1 MIFLTKIQ
9 ESMNQGN
16 DVESGKNKV
25 SHNGNP
31 LECRGGG
38 GRGGGLLRR
47 EVYRGEEAVR
57 RSEVGPALCLCGR
70 TDGGEKDFFPN
81 LRSTTFFYEI
91 SVRSTFG
98 RMEAWSPIVRI
109 PSPPSILGAL
119 DRKSRNSLKE
129 PELVRSGKS
138 LESLAFAMLY
148 DQGHIKFTDRLA
160 KYIILSCNN
169 ISQSETSNTWYRLL
183 CQHLE
188 ELSFV
193 FPKADSVLAR
203 VQGQW
208 EGGFFSFQITE
219 SSSTD
224 KAFLPN

>member
-1 MIFLTKIQ
+1 MHHCNLFFTCLVNQFPSLWCSRIRCSCIAALFQYKVCEIRSRIQTNPINLLTKIQ

-16 DVESGKNKV
+16 NVEV

-57 RSEVGPALCLCGR
+57 RSEVGPALCLCGG
-70 TDGGEKDFFPN
+70 TDGGEEDLLPN
-81 LRSTTFFYEI
+81 LESTTFFYEI

-109 PSPPSILGAL
+109 PSPPSFLGAL
-119 DRKSRNSLKE
+119 DRKSRNSLWE

-148 DQGHIKFTDRLA
+148 DQGHIKFTDRLE
-160 KYIILSCNN
+160 KDIILSCNN
-169 ISQSETSNTWYRLL
+169 ISQSETNNTWCRLL
-183 CQHLE
+183 
-188 ELSFV
+188 V
-193 FPKADSVLAR
+193 N
-203 VQGQW
+203 
-208 EGGFFSFQITE
+208 T
-219 SSSTD
+219 
-224 KAFLPN
+224 

>member
-1 MIFLTKIQ
+1 
-9 ESMNQGN
+9 MNQGN
-16 DVESGKNKV
+16 NVESGKNKV

-70 TDGGEKDFFPN
+70 TDGGEEDFFPN

-109 PSPPSILGAL
+109 PSPPSFLGAL

-160 KYIILSCNN
+160 KDIILSCNN

-183 CQHLE
+183 
-188 ELSFV
+188 V
-193 FPKADSVLAR
+193 N
-203 VQGQW
+203 
-208 EGGFFSFQITE
+208 T
-219 SSSTD
+219 
-224 KAFLPN
+224 